1 MTYAGQPRLDF
12 DWLFTEFSNDFD
24 FLFNLSK
31 RDVHLIIGLLSHLGG
46 GWPIVDS
53 SGAQLSKVGRL
64 SDLDAAR
71 AYLADLERRL
81 SEGETMQKI
90 GPMVYDYISFTAAV
104 TGTHD
109 ATFTP
114 PEGELWRVR
123 EIQVTFVPPTG
134 GNVLSWARLSIVG
147 QGNVLF
153 FWLPAQFDSYGQLHQ
168 QCDLV
173 IDADHP
179 LYFELNLSAIGG
191 TAPTVRFYVVGWELT
206 N

>member
-1 MTYAGQPRLDF
+1 
-12 DWLFTEFSNDFD
+12 
-24 FLFNLSK
+24 
-31 RDVHLIIGLLSHLGG
+31 
-46 GWPIVDS
+46 
-53 SGAQLSKVGRL
+53 
-64 SDLDAAR
+64 
-71 AYLADLERRL
+71 
-81 SEGETMQKI
+81 MQKI